1 MFRVTRD
8 LPPVIDEPVEGF
20 DIAELILS
28 RTDTRGVIQSGNTT
42 FQRLSGYEWRELI
55 NAPHKVIRH
64 PDMPKA
70 AFRLV
75 WDMLGAGKSC
85 GAYVKN
91 RAKCGRHYWVFA
103 ALVPV
108 DGGYLSVRLKPQTE
122 HFETIK
128 KLYQTILAA
137 ERQGAAIE
145 DGVAMI
151 EDAVQSLG
159 FRNYTAFMGFALG
172 AELKARCRS
181 LGREV
186 DPSAE
191 QFEDMGNYLVE
202 IADVVAHINQQFESM
217 KNSPKNLIILGSRLS
232 KGRESMQVV
241 AKNYETLSAELM
253 VMLQGLAEGL
263 NTLMTRAFVGRMG
276 HCASLLYE
284 EAIRTYASDEPN
296 RDTRGHAEELTVL
309 QAALTGFQ
317 QEAEQGCRQIAR
329 EVDRFLTLNIR
340 LKNMLSGL
348 ALTRVICRIETA
360 SLTENTDSIDE
371 ITTRLEVFQEELGRS
386 LDQVAAACDALKK
399 SVPSQ
404 AEITARA
411 S

>member
-1 MFRVTRD
+1 MSRD
-8 LPPVIDEPVEGF
+8 LPPLIDEPVDGF
-20 DIAELILS
+20 DVADLFLS
-28 RTDTRGVIQSGNTT
+28 RTDARGVILSGNST
-42 FQRLSGYEWRELI
+42 FQRLSGYSWAELI
-55 NAPHKVIRH
+55 NAPHKIIRH

-75 WDMLGAGKSC
+75 WNMLDAGQSC

-91 RAKCGRHYWVFA
+91 RAKCGRYYWVFA

-108 DGGYLSVRLKPQTE
+108 EGGYLSVRLKPQTE
-122 HFETIK
+122 HFETVK
-128 KLYQTILAA
+128 SLYKSVLEA
-137 ERQGAAIE
+137 ERQGGTIE

-151 EDAVQSLG
+151 EDAVRSLG

-181 LGREV
+181 LGREI

-191 QFEDMGNYLVE
+191 QFEEMGNHLVE
-202 IADVVAHINQQFESM
+202 IADVVAHINEQFDGM
-217 KNSPKNLIILGSRLS
+217 KNSPKNLIILGSRLT
-232 KGRESMQVV
+232 KGREPMQVV

-253 VMLQGLAEGL
+253 VLLQGLAEGL
-263 NTLMTRAFVGRMG
+263 NSLMTRAFVGRMG
-276 HCASLLYE
+276 HCASLLYD
-284 EAIRTYASDEPN
+284 EAIRNYEENEPH
-296 RDTRGHAEELTVL
+296 RQTRAHADELTVL
-309 QAALTGFQ
+309 KAALAGFQ
-317 QEAEQGCRQIAR
+317 SEAEQGCRQIAR
-329 EVDRFLTLNIR
+329 EADRFLALNIR

-360 SLTENTDSIDE
+360 SLTEDTDSIDE

-386 LDQVAAACDALKK
+386 LDQVADACDALKK

-404 AEITARA
+404 TDITAQA